1 MDEGGNKLAKADI
14 AAIKIV
20 APRMA
25 KAVVDRSIQA
35 HGAKGLSQDLP
46 LAVSNQ
52 QAIFYAICE
61 PNIFYVPKFL
71 RYHCSMPGPGLGCCS
86 WLMARMK
93 FT

>member
-52 QAIFYAICE
+52 QAIFNAICE
-61 PNIFYVPKFL
+61 PNVLYVNPT
-71 RYHCSMPGPGLGCCS
+71 YYCSMPGPGLGCCS